1 MFATK
6 DLTQAQEKITI
17 AKELAP
23 GQNNKDLRT
32 EIKEKI
38 LSKPEKHLSV
48 GLWHQFNAGYTL
60 DDYKNL
66 NSTSKDTIG
75 MINKKPDTI
84 PDPKDNYYSHK
95 KDWQAEY
102 AEYLFKNKVRALA
115 DYNEEVAKYNN
126 LNKANRHNITL

>member
-1 MFATK
+1 MDKELLATK
-6 DLTQAQEKITI
+6 DFTHPDQKISL

-23 GQNNKDLRT
+23 GENNKDLRN
-32 EIKEKI
+32 EIKQKI

-48 GLWHQFNAGYTL
+48 GLWHQFNSGYTL
-60 DDYKNL
+60 DDYQNL

-102 AEYLFKNKVRALA
+102 AEYLFKNKVIELA
-115 DYNEEVAKYNN
+115 DYYEEVASF
-126 LNKANRHNITL
+126 IT

>member
-1 MFATK
+1 MLSTK
-6 DLTQAQEKITI
+6 DLTQAQEKI
-17 AKELAP
+17 ALSKELAP
-23 GQNNKDLRT
+23 GQNNKDLRS

-48 GLWHQFNAGYTL
+48 GLWHQFNSGYTL

-75 MINKKPDTI
+75 MINKKPDTMA
-84 PDPKDNYYSHK
+84 DPKDNYYSHK

-102 AEYLFKNKVRALA
+102 AEYLFKNKVS
-115 DYNEEVAKYNN
+115 N
-126 LNKANRHNITL
+126 LTR